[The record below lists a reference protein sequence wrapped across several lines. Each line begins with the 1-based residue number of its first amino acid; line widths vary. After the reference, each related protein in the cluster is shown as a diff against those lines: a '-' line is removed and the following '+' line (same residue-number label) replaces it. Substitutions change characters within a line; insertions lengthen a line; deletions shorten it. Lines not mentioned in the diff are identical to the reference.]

1 MSCTLLRARP
11 QEGVFAPNLGERS
24 EFETPTPI
32 EERGWQGSVG
42 GFRTRIWFVNSDSGL
57 RQNTQRG
64 LWIRT
69 GPTMPL
75 HRFGGF
81 MVNVCAA
88 PGDMKKREP
97 DSSEEEVT

>member
-1 MSCTLLRARP
+1 
-11 QEGVFAPNLGERS
+11 
-24 EFETPTPI
+24 
-32 EERGWQGSVG
+32 
-42 GFRTRIWFVNSDSGL
+42 VNSDSGL
-57 RQNTQRG
+57 RQKTQRG